1 LVGDAGRNEVARDLA
16 QQMLRERTG
25 TAEAKALQF
34 EKVLSEAAHGDFSV
48 IRGLKREHR
57 WDVAQTFS
65 CDESIGE
72 RPVKTN
78 QPGLNLT

>member
-34 EKVLSEAAHGDFSV
+34 EKVFGEAAHGDFSV
-48 IRGLKREHR
+48 IRGLERQRR
-57 WDVAQTFS
+57 WYLARNVF
-65 CDESIGE
+65 
-72 RPVKTN
+72 
-78 QPGLNLT
+78 L